1 MSSDSQSFPSPSS
14 PVPSSVPVTHPN
26 LSNLMRL
33 GDSLFASSER
43 INAELFT
50 LTYGA
55 LIVQLVKD
63 YQKVDMVNSELD
75 RMGFS
80 IGERII
86 EEFLSK
92 ASTAAPNF
100 NLTLNCANF
109 KETAFFLSK
118 VALKMFLGISGEV
131 TRFSAD
137 GKSFSLVIKGN
148 PLVEFVEIP
157 AHLKGLKYSNLIC
170 GVIRGALQQIQLSVE
185 TELIPSFGPTG
196 TIADEEIRVT
206 LKEILQETFAEEE

>member
-1 MSSDSQSFPSPSS
+1 MSLDSSS
-14 PVPSSVPVTHPN
+14 SLPATHPN
-26 LSNLMRL
+26 LSNLQRL
-33 GDSLFASSER
+33 GDSLFSSSER
-43 INAELFT
+43 VNAELFT

-63 YQKVDMVNSELD
+63 YQKVDLVNTELD

-92 ASTAAPNF
+92 SSLAAPSF
-100 NLTLNCANF
+100 NLSVNCANF
-109 KETAFFLSK
+109 KDTAFFIAK
-118 VALKMFLGISGEV
+118 VALKMFMGISAEV
-131 TRFSAD
+131 TRFSQD
-137 GKSFSLVIKGN
+137 GKSFTLLIKGN
-148 PLVEFVEIP
+148 PMVEFVEIP
-157 AHLKGLKYSNLIC
+157 SHLKGLKYSNLLC

-185 TELIPSFGPTG
+185 TELTSSVGATG
-196 TIADEEIRVT
+196 GITEEEIRVT